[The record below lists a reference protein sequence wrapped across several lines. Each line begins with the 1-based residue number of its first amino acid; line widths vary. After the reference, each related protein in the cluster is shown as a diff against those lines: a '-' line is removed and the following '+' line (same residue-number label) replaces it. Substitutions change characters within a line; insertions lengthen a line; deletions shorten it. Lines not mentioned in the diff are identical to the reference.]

1 MRGIDR
7 SFNPPGMLS
16 RTRLYVVAFL
26 ATLAWGGGPG
36 AAMAQAQGPAQEP
49 ARGEELRV
57 YLMTMGP
64 GTFVWE
70 RFGHNAIRITDAAR
84 GTDIAYNYGMFS
96 FDQDGFLL
104 RFIRGHM
111 DYWMQGFD
119 AGLTAQAYIHDDRS
133 VWLQELN
140 LTPAQRADLQDFLEW
155 NARPENSIYRYDYY
169 ADNCSTRVRDA
180 IDRVLGGQ
188 IRERTAGVMSGT
200 TYRDHTR
207 MLTADDPL
215 VFAGLMAG
223 LGQPVDRE
231 ISVWEEMFLPMRLRD
246 IARDLEIVGPDG
258 SARPFVLTEEQIYAS
273 ATVAEG
279 DDSVPGRVPGFLLV
293 GLIVG
298 GALLGLAYLGGVS
311 GAASAAASGGAR
323 VGFGLLATGW
333 SLVAG
338 ALGWVLLGLWLFTDH
353 AAAYRNENILQ
364 LSPLLLA
371 LVLLIPIGLRR
382 GGGAMSWASRV
393 ADAAAGGAILGLLLQ
408 LLPGMDQSNGEIIA
422 LALPINVALAL
433 GLRWLIRTV
442 EGRTGAL
449 RAARLPADD
458 ETQ

>member
-1 MRGIDR
+1 
-7 SFNPPGMLS
+7 MLS
-16 RTRLYVVAFL
+16 RIRSGIIALFAI
-26 ATLAWGGGPG
+26 LAWGNG
-36 AAMAQAQGPAQEP
+36 AGPAVAQVQEP

-119 AGLTAQAYIHDDRS
+119 AELTAQAYIYDDRS

-140 LTPAQRADLQDFLEW
+140 LTPAQRADLRDFLEW

-188 IRERTAGVMSGT
+188 VRERTTGVMSGT

-215 VFAGLMAG
+215 VFAGLMTG

-246 IARDLEIVGPDG
+246 IVRDLEIVGPDG
-258 SARPFVLTEEQIYAS
+258 AARPLVLAEEQIYAS
-273 ATVAEG
+273 ATTEEG
-279 DDSVPGRVPGFLLV
+279 DDSVPGRVPAFLLV
-293 GLIVG
+293 GILVG
-298 GALLGLAYLGGVS
+298 GALLGLAYIGGGS
-311 GAASAAASGGAR
+311 GGGHGNGSGGAR
-323 VGFGLLATGW
+323 VGFGVLAAGW

-338 ALGWVLLGLWLFTDH
+338 LLGWVLLGLWLFTDH

-371 LVLLIPIGLRR
+371 LVLLVPIGLRR
-382 GGGAMSWASRV
+382 GGGAMLWASRV
-393 ADAAAGGAILGLLLQ
+393 ADAAAMGAILGFILQ
-408 LLPGMDQSNGEIIA
+408 ILPGMGQSNGEIIA
-422 LALPINVALAL
+422 LALPISVALAL
-433 GLRWLIRTV
+433 GLHWLR
-442 EGRTGAL
+442 
-449 RAARLPADD
+449 RADLSTRR
-458 ETQ
+458 